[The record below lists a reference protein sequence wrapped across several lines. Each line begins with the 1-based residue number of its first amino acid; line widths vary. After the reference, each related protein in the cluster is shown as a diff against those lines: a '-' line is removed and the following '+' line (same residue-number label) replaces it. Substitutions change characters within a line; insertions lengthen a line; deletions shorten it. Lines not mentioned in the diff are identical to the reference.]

1 MGHTYFTGYPGS
13 SPQYAGSSKGNIT
26 SGSVAL
32 VIQSLAKGVLSFQCF
47 ISMKLNNI
55 LKK

>member
-32 VIQSLAKGVLSFQCF
+32 VIQSLAKGVLSY
-47 ISMKLNNI
+47 SMLYFNEVE
-55 LKK
+55 

>member
-26 SGSVAL
+26 AGSVAL
-32 VIQSLAKGVLSFQCF
+32 VIQSLTKGVLSN
-47 ISMKLNNI
+47 SMFYFNEVE
-55 LKK
+55 